1 MAGTTS
7 SSVQQ
12 LYADIV
18 ADLVPYYMDAVLL
31 PNQQIIRNSLVVAGS
46 SGSQVRFPLT
56 NTYTNAADVSEGGS
70 IKDQAQ
76 SNLVPTAANVT
87 FSKRGVATD
96 VSEESLEDAGLDL
109 VRNAVI
115 ARLSG
120 GLAQATD
127 IAGLAVANAATTNGD
142 TGEGSANATTHSTN
156 FIMSPEAMAYA
167 AKREPVVKMWYNP
180 DTDVH
185 EMRGTV
191 RNGFANLRTEFIQ
204 RITANKTIGS
214 ATANVVAIAK
224 GVANLRSQNA
234 PTGLDGTYV
243 GIISPAFEFA
253 INDQIALAGGTTIG
267 SLSDLGNNALRDA
280 SLALVA
286 GTRLFRSN
294 NVPNA

>member
-1 MAGTTS
+1 
-7 SSVQQ
+7 
-12 LYADIV
+12 
-18 ADLVPYYMDAVLL
+18 
-31 PNQQIIRNSLVVAGS
+31 
-46 SGSQVRFPLT
+46 
-56 NTYTNAADVSEGGS
+56 
-70 IKDQAQ
+70 
-76 SNLVPTAANVT
+76 
-87 FSKRGVATD
+87 
-96 VSEESLEDAGLDL
+96 
-109 VRNAVI
+109 
-115 ARLSG
+115 
-120 GLAQATD
+120 
-127 IAGLAVANAATTNGD
+127 
-142 TGEGSANATTHSTN
+142 
-156 FIMSPEAMAYA
+156 MSPEAMAYA

-191 RNGFANLRTEFIQ
+191 RNGFANLRPEFIQ